1 VAPIPA
7 TSARTLIAERG
18 RSADGSHACNRLI
31 CVEGYLTPIN
41 MFTTQ
46 IGIFWRPSL
55 AHRLNLNAIA
65 GGQP

>member
-1 VAPIPA
+1 LTRDPP
-7 TSARTLIAERG
+7 LCAEV
-18 RSADGSHACNRLI
+18 
-31 CVEGYLTPIN
+31 CVTPIN
-41 MFTTQ
+41 MFATQ